1 MFRAN
6 LYAAD
11 LADVT
16 LDRLAEILH
25 NGGDILQEAIRTET
39 VDHLMAHGHLAHQA
53 ELIAAELRRR
63 GF

>member
-1 MFRAN
+1 MFRSD

-11 LADVT
+11 LADVS
-16 LDRLAEILH
+16 LDSLAEIIRT
-25 NGGDILQEAIRTET
+25 GADILERAIREDTT
-39 VDHLMAHGHLAHQA
+39 TGLMADGHFAEQT